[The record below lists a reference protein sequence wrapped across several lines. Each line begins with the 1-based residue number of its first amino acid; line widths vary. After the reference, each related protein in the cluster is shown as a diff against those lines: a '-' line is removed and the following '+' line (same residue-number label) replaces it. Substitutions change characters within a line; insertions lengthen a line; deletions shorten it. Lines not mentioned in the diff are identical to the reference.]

1 MTEAAQVSSARQG
14 SSTLRVSSE
23 KVGRVMSLVSELS
36 LAISETLHVAG
47 AAIEQVEGVETAVNR
62 LNKTLRDVQDASLE
76 LRLIEVG
83 ETFRRLRRVVREIER
98 GVGKTI
104 DLRLTGE
111 DTAIDKVVADR
122 LYEPLVHIVR
132 NAADHGLEPPEDRA
146 AAGKPETGVIAL
158 DARQIGSDVRITIRD
173 DGRGLDRAKILARA
187 RENGLLG
194 PDETPPDPEIWKLIF
209 APGFSTADAV
219 TELSGRGVGM
229 DVLNSVMRELRG
241 RITVDSA
248 PGQGTTVTLSIPVS
262 LAFLDCMIMRQG
274 ARLYAVPIDTIAEVF
289 RAGAGDCTRISSEG
303 GVEMVH
309 VRDALVP
316 VVRLE
321 RLFREAERAPADG
334 APRAPQV
341 MVVLQSEAGLTGV
354 PMDEITSQQQVVM
367 KPLDG
372 VLGQVRGVQGC
383 ALLGSG
389 EVAMILDP
397 ERLGAEA
404 SA

>member
-1 MTEAAQVSSARQG
+1 MT
-14 SSTLRVSSE
+14 
-23 KVGRVMSLVSELS
+23 LVSELS
-36 LAISETLHVAG
+36 LALSEMLHTAG
-47 AAIEQVEGVETAVNR
+47 GAIEEIDGVENAVNR
-62 LNKTLRDVQDASLE
+62 LNKTLREVQDASLE

-104 DLRLTGE
+104 ELRLTGE

-122 LYEPLVHIVR
+122 LYEPLVHVVR
-132 NAADHGLEPPEDRA
+132 NAADHGLEDPEGRKG
-146 AAGKPETGVIAL
+146 AGKPEAGVIAL
-158 DARQIGSDVRITIRD
+158 DARQIGSDVRITVSD
-173 DGRGLDRAKILARA
+173 DGRGLNRDKILQRA

-194 PDETPPDPEIWKLIF
+194 PDETLPDPEIWKLIF
-209 APGFSTADAV
+209 APGFSTAEAV

-241 RITVDSA
+241 RITVDST

-262 LAFLDCMIMRQG
+262 LAFLDCMIMRNG
-274 ARLYAVPIDTIAEVF
+274 ERLYAVPIDTIAEVF
-289 RAGAGDCTRISSEG
+289 RASAGDCARISSEG
-303 GVEMVH
+303 GTEMVR
-309 VRDALVP
+309 VRGAFVP
-316 VVRLE
+316 VMRLE
-321 RLFREAERAPADG
+321 RLFREAGG
-334 APRAPQV
+334 APVPAPLADQV
-341 MVVLQSEAGLTGV
+341 MVVLQTEAGLTGV

-372 VLGQVRGVQGC
+372 VLGDVRGMQGC

-397 ERLGAEA
+397 EQLGAEA
-404 SA
+404 AA